1 MSESQ
6 PSLSSN
12 IEKNS
17 ENDKENSLLGRTYFT
32 LRIFCSKKLF
42 YQLCRD
48 DYSRKGIK

>member
-17 ENDKENSLLGRTYFT
+17 ENDKENSLLGKSGGGITSDNSHY
-32 LRIFCSKKLF
+32 L
-42 YQLCRD
+42 QLQNKMC
-48 DYSRKGIK
+48 

>member
-17 ENDKENSLLGRTYFT
+17 ENDKENSLLGKAAGV
-32 LRIFCSKKLF
+32 L
-42 YQLCRD
+42 YQKNHLLQNQIC
-48 DYSRKGIK
+48 